1 MEFIGWAIFMF
12 SDEEINNTAPIDLV
26 YLWCDG
32 QDPAFKSER
41 QARLKDLNLPWNEDN
56 LGSLRYFDNE
66 ELRYSLRSVWK
77 NLPWINHIYIIT
89 NNQKPTWL
97 AEHPKVTVVDHSEI
111 MPQSLLPCFNSVT
124 IEMYVHK
131 IPGLAEKYLLAN
143 DDVFFGS
150 SLEPSFFFRD
160 DLPIVRL
167 RKWEITDSIEH
178 CKKLLASEK
187 ISDFAKTQLRAWLL
201 VAQKHPVDHPY
212 RLSHSVDAFKKTMT
226 EQVLKTYP
234 ELLEQNVNPFR
245 TDRDIQRVLIQME
258 MAFGLGA
265 PLRIVRNPNFFEK
278 YIFWPKCK
286 QFECFGGCES
296 NKLRQR
302 LLRFNP
308 KLFYIN
314 SALKI
319 DKENKEATRQF
330 LEKRFPQTSPF
341 EK

>member
-1 MEFIGWAIFMF
+1 MF
-12 SDEEINNTAPIDLV
+12 GDEEINNVDQIDLV

-32 QDPAFKSER
+32 QDPAFKNER
-41 QARLKDLNLPWNEDN
+41 LARLKDLNLPWNEDN

-89 NNQKPTWL
+89 NKQKPTWL
-97 AEHPKVTVVDHSEI
+97 ADHPKVTVVDHSEI

-143 DDVFFGS
+143 DDVFFGTY
-150 SLEPSFFFRD
+150 LEPSFFFEG

-167 RKWEITDSIEH
+167 RKWKIVHSIQH
-178 CKKLLASEK
+178 CRKLLASKK
-187 ISDFAKTQLRAWLL
+187 ISDFAKTQLRAWLM
-201 VAQKHPVDHPY
+201 VAQKYKLDQPY
-212 RLSHSVDAFKKTMT
+212 RLSHCIDAFTKTMT
-226 EQVLKTYP
+226 QQVFNTYP
-234 ELLEQNVNPFR
+234 KLLKQNINPFR

-258 MAFGLGA
+258 MTFGLGA

-278 YIFWPKCK
+278 YLFWPKWK
-286 QFECFGGCES
+286 QFECLGGCES

-314 SALKI
+314 SALNI
-319 DKENKEATRQF
+319 DKVNKEATRHF
-330 LEKRFPQTSPF
+330 LEKRFPQASPF